1 MWMVRNREFISV
13 NVICFGLRAHVDV
26 LVRERFIYKVGYSF
40 NNLFIGCMSDH
51 YSHILKLVS

>member
-1 MWMVRNREFISV
+1 MVRNREFISV

-26 LVRERFIYKVGYSF
+26 LVRERFIYKVGYFLIIFSF
-40 NNLFIGCMSDH
+40 GCMSDH

>member
-1 MWMVRNREFISV
+1 MDGEKQGVYQRKRYL
-13 NVICFGLRAHVDV
+13 FGLRAHVDV

-51 YSHILKLVS
+51 YSHILKRVS